1 MKARIVSIGDEILL
15 GQITDT
21 NSTFIAR
28 QLSEI
33 GIEVHEIRSIRD
45 DRYAIIGLLND
56 WTKNSDIIISTG
68 GLGPTKDDVT
78 KKSLAD
84 FLQTELVLDVKVLQQ
99 VEKRLQQMQLKMNP
113 LNRDQALVPKGSMVI
128 PNRLGTAPGIWTEQ
142 FNCLI
147 INLAGVPFE
156 MKALMKEEIIPR
168 LKKKFSL
175 PCIAHRFLSV
185 SNCPESELALI
196 LEDWE
201 NHLPENMH
209 LAYLPESGRIKLRI
223 TAYGEDQK
231 VLDRCIQH
239 EIDKI
244 IPLLDMH
251 LDSQDTAEV
260 GAVLGRL
267 LVQEKLTLGTA
278 ESCTGGYIAH
288 LLTSVSGSSAYF
300 KGGVVAYATSIKST
314 ILKVSPTS
322 IDQFTVVSEKVAM
335 EMAEGVR
342 HELKTDIGLSTTG
355 VAGPKKGE
363 DGRAVG
369 TLWVGISTQ
378 ERTWAR
384 SYDLSYLDREDFI
397 VQASK
402 LALQLTF
409 QILSKK

>member
-45 DRYAIIGLLND
+45 DRHAIIGLLND
-56 WTKNSDIIISTG
+56 WTKNSDIIITTG

-260 GAVLGRL
+260 EVVLGRL

>member
-45 DRYAIIGLLND
+45 DRHAIIGLLND
-56 WTKNSDIIISTG
+56 WTKNSDIIITTG

-244 IPLLDMH
+244 IPLLDLH

-260 GAVLGRL
+260 EVVLGRL

>member
-45 DRYAIIGLLND
+45 DRHAIIGLLND
-56 WTKNSDIIISTG
+56 WTKNSDIIITTG

-223 TAYGEDQK
+223 TAYGEDQM

-244 IPLLDMH
+244 IPLLDLH

-260 GAVLGRL
+260 EVVLGRL